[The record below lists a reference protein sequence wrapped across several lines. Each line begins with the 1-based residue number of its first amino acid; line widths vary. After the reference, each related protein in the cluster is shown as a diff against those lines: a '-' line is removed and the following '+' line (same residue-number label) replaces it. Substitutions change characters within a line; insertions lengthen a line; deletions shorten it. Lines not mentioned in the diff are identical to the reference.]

1 VVGDRHQPSP
11 THRRATA
18 LTRSTNTLLTE
29 NGAATHTSSRNVG
42 PSGPRR
48 VCDAG
53 VHTREHDSRLDP
65 AEVRVEGVLGALDIE
80 PRRRFQQDVGMNASK
95 RGHATGPTGP
105 VIGRALRLL
114 DAFDAQRRELTLSE
128 LARRADLPLSTAHRL
143 LNEFCAWGAVERNE
157 AGLYRVGLRLWE
169 LGSLA
174 PRGPGLR
181 ETALPF
187 LEDLSQI
194 TRENVQL
201 AVREGTEVVFV
212 ERIAGSGA
220 VPVLTRV
227 GGRFALTATGV
238 GLVLLAHA
246 PAEVQEEVL
255 SSPIDRYTA
264 KTVTDPVELRRMLA
278 DTRSNGFSISDQQVT
293 MDALSVGAP
302 IRDRQGA
309 VVAAVSLVVRHGS
322 TTPHALARLVR
333 TSAQAISRAL
343 ST

>member
-1 VVGDRHQPSP
+1 
-11 THRRATA
+11 
-18 LTRSTNTLLTE
+18 
-29 NGAATHTSSRNVG
+29 
-42 PSGPRR
+42 
-48 VCDAG
+48 
-53 VHTREHDSRLDP
+53 
-65 AEVRVEGVLGALDIE
+65 
-80 PRRRFQQDVGMNASK
+80 
-95 RGHATGPTGP
+95 

-128 LARRADLPLSTAHRL
+128 LARRADMPLSTAHRL
-143 LNEFCAWGAVERNE
+143 MQELCAWGAVERGTD
-157 AGLYRVGLRLWE
+157 GLYRIGLRLGE

-181 ETALPF
+181 EAALPF

-194 TRENVQL
+194 TKENVQL

-255 SSPIDRYTA
+255 NGPIDRYTA
-264 KTVTDPVELRRMLA
+264 KTVTDPVQLRRMLA
-278 DTRSNGFSISDQQVT
+278 DTRSNGFSISDRQVT

-302 IRDRQGA
+302 IRDRRGE
-309 VVAAVSLVVRHGS
+309 VIAAVSLVVRHGS

-343 ST
+343 SA